1 MANWSFGAGASGGAT
16 NNAKVAFGGGING
29 VSQGIYEESS
39 VQKAPLGASLEF
51 DDGRKF
57 RYTKAAAAIGIG
69 LVVGNDYSEGLLA
82 KIDDQVTTATA
93 GDREFSM
100 VGAGSEFSTAAEFY
114 AGAYIVF
121 ANGTGAGQYYRI
133 KDHSTASSDKIT
145 FQLYDKL
152 VTAPDGTTDIM
163 ITGNPHGSVIT
174 ADGTN
179 VGAATDSFAV
189 GVSPIAITSGYYFW
203 AQTRGIC
210 AVKADYGTTATP
222 HYGMELVVSN
232 EHDGQVE
239 AKLDATDGYQVVGYH
254 VASTGADN
262 TFISMFAALD

>member
-1 MANWSFGAGASGGAT
+1 
-16 NNAKVAFGGGING
+16 
-29 VSQGIYEESS
+29 
-39 VQKAPLGASLEF
+39 
-51 DDGRKF
+51 
-57 RYTKAAAAIGIG
+57 
-69 LVVGNDYSEGLLA
+69 
-82 KIDDQVTTATA
+82 
-93 GDREFSM
+93 
-100 VGAGSEFSTAAEFY
+100 
-114 AGAYIVF
+114 
-121 ANGTGAGQYYRI
+121 
-133 KDHSTASSDKIT
+133 
-145 FQLYDKL
+145 
-152 VTAPDGTTDIM
+152 M

>member
-69 LVVGNDYSEGLLA
+69 LVVGNDYSEGLLGE
-82 KIDDQVTTATA
+82 INDQVTTATA

-100 VGAGSEFSTAAEFY
+100 VGAGSEFSTTAEFY

-145 FQLYDKL
+145 FQLYDKI

-163 ITGNPHGSVIT
+163 ITGNPYGSVIT
-174 ADGTN
+174 AAGT
-179 VGAATDSFAV
+179 VGAETDSFAV

>member
-82 KIDDQVTTATA
+82 EIDDQVTTATA

-100 VGAGSEFSTAAEFY
+100 VGSGSQFSTTAEFY

-121 ANGTGAGQYYRI
+121 TDGTGAGQYYRI

-163 ITGNPHGSVIT
+163 ITGNPYGSVIT
-174 ADGTN
+174 ADGTT

-189 GVSPIAITSGYYFW
+189 GVTPIGITSAYYFW

-210 AVKADYGTTATP
+210 AVKADLGDTAAP

-232 EHDGQVE
+232 AHDGQVE
-239 AKLDATDGYQVVGYH
+239 AKLSATDGYQVVGYH
-254 VASTGADN
+254 VSATGDDN
-262 TFISMFAALD
+262 TFISMFATMD

>member
-39 VQKAPLGASLEF
+39 VQKAPLGASREF

-121 ANGTGAGQYYRI
+121 TDGTGAGQYYRI

-145 FQLYDKL
+145 FQLYDKI

-163 ITGNPHGSVIT
+163 ITGNPYGSVIT
-174 ADGTN
+174 AAGT
-179 VGAATDSFAV
+179 VGAETDSFAV
-189 GVSPIAITSGYYFW
+189 GGSPIAITSGYYFW